1 MATIVDFLAIF
12 ADLLPLPSTQIA
24 QTSCRSAHLQVRLC
38 TASAVQL
45 SAEASL
51 SRNADAALRDAV
63 DVDGQ
68 LNYETHTAM
77 SAQYREKCQHSTGTN
92 LPAVG
97 SLAISYDNIASK
109 FLMAASAA
117 DFKATLLRSTCT
129 HKINTHKISTQ
140 DQHTAAQ
147 TYRVRL
153 GKNLLLVGNVSR

>member
-45 SAEASL
+45 SAKASL

-117 DFKATLLRSTCT
+117 FLRTVLFISTCT
-129 HKINTHKISTQ
+129 HKSQVKCRNVTQ
-140 DQHTAAQ
+140 VKCRNVDMLENLHPAHFV
-147 TYRVRL
+147 VR
-153 GKNLLLVGNVSR
+153 RQC

>member
-68 LNYETHTAM
+68 LNYEQHPAM
-77 SAQYREKCQHSTGTN
+77 SAQYRGKCQHSTGEN

-97 SLAISYDNIASK
+97 SLAISDDNISLK

-117 DFKATLLRSTCT
+117 FLRTVLFISTCT
-129 HKINTHKISTQ
+129 HKSQVKCRNVTQ
-140 DQHTAAQ
+140 VKCRNVDMLENLHPAHFV
-147 TYRVRL
+147 VR
-153 GKNLLLVGNVSR
+153 GQC